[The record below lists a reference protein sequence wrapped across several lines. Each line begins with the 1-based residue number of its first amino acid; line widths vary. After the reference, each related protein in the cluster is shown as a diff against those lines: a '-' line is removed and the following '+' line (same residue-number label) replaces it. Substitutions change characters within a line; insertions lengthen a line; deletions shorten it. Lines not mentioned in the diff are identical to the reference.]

1 MTLLHMDSFQ
11 LGDHAFRYAGVSLTR
26 QTSSPRFTS
35 GAHVQS
41 SGSALAAK
49 TFTAA
54 SEIVSGIAFN
64 TDSGAAQMSFWGDT
78 NATQHITVMYTSAG
92 NIEVRRGNTGGTLL
106 ATASTG
112 LVHLTTW
119 NYLEARVTIND
130 STGTVK
136 IRMNGATTDLISFT
150 GDTKNG
156 GTNTTI
162 DAVRVGGASQARFC
176 DWYIL
181 NTSGSLN
188 NSWLGDVRIYPLAPT
203 GNGNYS
209 QFVGSDG
216 NSTDNYLLVDE
227 QPYSAS
233 DYVGAATSGDRD
245 TYAMTDLP
253 SGVTAVYATQE
264 CSLALKSDAGA
275 KTLKQSLRISGTDF
289 ETSATALGTSVGA
302 LYSLRETNP
311 NTTAAWTASEVNGT
325 ESGVRVG

>member
-11 LGDHAFRYAGVSLTR
+11 LGDHALRYSGVSLTR

-41 SGSALAAK
+41 SGSVLAAK
-49 TFTAA
+49 AFTAA
-54 SEIVSGIAFN
+54 SEVVSGIAFN
-64 TDSGAAQMSFWGDT
+64 TDSGAAQMTFWGDS
-78 NATQHITVMYTSAG
+78 NVTQHITVLYTSG
-92 NIEVRRGNTGGTLL
+92 GTIEVRRGNSGGTLL
-106 ATASTG
+106 ASASTG

-119 NYLEARVTIND
+119 NYLEVKVTIHD

-136 IRMNGATTDLISFT
+136 VRMNGATSDLISFT

-162 DAVRVGGASQARFC
+162 DAVRVGGSSQARMC
-176 DWYIL
+176 DWYICD
-181 NTSGSLN
+181 TSGSVN
-188 NSWLGDVRIYPLAPT
+188 NDWLGDVRVYPLAPS

-227 QPYSAS
+227 QPYSAA
-233 DYVGAATSGDRD
+233 DYVGSPTSGNRD

-253 SGVTAVYATQE
+253 AGVATVFGTQE
-264 CSLALKSDAGA
+264 CSIALKSDAGA
-275 KTLKQSLRISGTDF
+275 STLKQALRISGTDY
-289 ETSATALGTSVGA
+289 ETTAVALSTSAAGI
-302 LYSLRETNP
+302 YNLRETNP
-311 NTTAAWTASEVNGT
+311 NTAAAWTASGVNGT